1 MLYEASGGRAIF
13 VCARAGVM
21 GGASAVVSS
30 RPHNHAFTR
39 VTPPSHLL
47 HQPPRGAFLQDTSH
61 RQTRPLGPA
70 TWRLLTAAKRA
81 RAERKPVRLL
91 LCWLILAPRSFIHV
105 AIVTI
110 SAFFA
115 AIAIGRRPGA
125 HEDALRPVQCVHP
138 CLRRDEHLLLLFY
151 NTSICCNRSVAIHVL
166 LLLWI

>member
-1 MLYEASGGRAIF
+1 MSVVRSIAVCPRARSISASTCHIRQASRSRARTIT
-13 VCARAGVM
+13 
-21 GGASAVVSS
+21 
-30 RPHNHAFTR
+30 HIYTWHATSI
-39 VTPPSHLL
+39 SHLL

-81 RAERKPVRLL
+81 RAERKLVRLL

-105 AIVTI
+105 VLVTI

-115 AIAIGRRPGA
+115 AIAIGRRPSA

-151 NTSICCNRSVAIHVL
+151 T
-166 LLLWI
+166 